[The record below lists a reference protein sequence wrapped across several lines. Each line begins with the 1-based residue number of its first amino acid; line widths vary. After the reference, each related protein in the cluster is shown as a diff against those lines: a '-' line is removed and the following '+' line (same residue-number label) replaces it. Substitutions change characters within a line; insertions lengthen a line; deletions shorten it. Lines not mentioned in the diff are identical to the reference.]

1 MRASTVT
8 TALALAWGALA
19 ACAQDVSTQPAKAV
33 TPGQS
38 DAPTPLAIASG
49 QFPVPPPAVPN
60 LEMLAGTPGEPI
72 GKRDVSNFQE
82 PQLGQVKSNLMA
94 RYEVHAD
101 RVPEFRV
108 RDIYNR
114 NGIAEFSM
122 RAHPG
127 LILGDFFGS
136 NRGEAYEMYLE
147 DERLGN
153 IAGLVDTAL
162 AITVGGDKAEG
173 DAILGEVR
181 RAYLRDERSDPLQS
195 WEDAPKTR
203 AGEPVIVD
211 LELMQVNWLTVKF

>member
-8 TALALAWGALA
+8 TAFALAWGALA
-19 ACAQDVSTQPAKAV
+19 AVAQEVSPLLAMADPQ
-33 TPGQS
+33 GQS
-38 DAPTPLAIASG
+38 VSSTPLAIISG
-49 QFPVPPPAVPN
+49 KYPVPPPAVPN

-72 GKRDVSNFQE
+72 GKKDVSNFE
-82 PQLGQVKSNLMA
+82 ETQLGQAKSNVMA
-94 RYEVHAD
+94 RYEVRAD
-101 RVPEFRV
+101 RVPEFRM
-108 RDIYNR
+108 RDVYTSK
-114 NGIAEFSM
+114 GLMELSL

-127 LILGDFFGS
+127 LIAGDFFGS